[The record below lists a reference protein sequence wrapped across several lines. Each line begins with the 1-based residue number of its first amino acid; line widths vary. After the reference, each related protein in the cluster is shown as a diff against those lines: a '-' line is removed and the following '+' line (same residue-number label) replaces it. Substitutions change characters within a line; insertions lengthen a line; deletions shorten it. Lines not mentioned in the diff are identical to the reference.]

1 MLGPPFYRR
10 FHNGRWIYTYVFY
23 VLIIAIKFLFDIICC
38 VRSVAIII
46 SISIILVVVYS

>member
-23 VLIIAIKFLFDIICC
+23 VLIIAIKFLFDIIC
-38 VRSVAIII
+38 SVAIII